1 VVRAGF
7 DMPGGW
13 KTFSGQSRHIHQPF
27 SHQLLI
33 PLQGIS
39 VQRPNLPV
47 SCVELWQ
54 PLLLV

>member
-33 PLQGIS
+33 PVQGIS
-39 VQRPNLPV
+39 VVIL
-47 SCVELWQ
+47 S
-54 PLLLV
+54 

>member
-1 VVRAGF
+1 
-7 DMPGGW
+7 MPGGW

-39 VQRPNLPV
+39 VRPSPDGVVLAV
-47 SCVELWQ
+47 AGG
-54 PLLLV
+54 

>member
-1 VVRAGF
+1 
-7 DMPGGW
+7 MPGGW

-39 VQRPNLPV
+39 VLAQGE
-47 SCVELWQ
+47 SCSRSCSTPALRLEFRL
-54 PLLLV
+54 